1 MATEVSGWTLG
12 ELAQMLGGEIEGPSD
27 LRVVRP
33 VPADSEDSQGL
44 AFAESETYLARVA
57 AGGAGAV
64 LAPKGSP
71 STGKPTIFVDR
82 PREAFGR
89 FLAMCARPLPL
100 NAGIHPTAIVDPSAT
115 VAESAQI
122 GPYAVVERGA
132 VIGERARVYAH
143 CYVGENCRIG
153 DRTVLFPRVVL
164 YQDVTVGARG
174 ILHSGVVLGAD
185 GFGFIWDG
193 TRQVK
198 IPQVGGVILGDD
210 VEIGANTTIDRAMSG
225 ATSIGNDTKI
235 DNLVQVGHNT
245 SIGSHTVI
253 AGMTGI
259 SGSCHVGDR
268 VSIAGMVAIPDH
280 IDIADDIVL
289 AGRSAVMNDLP
300 EKGTYFGMPA
310 RPLSEAMRNLMLYT
324 KLPELFRRVKKLERG
339 SEEE

>member
-12 ELAQMLGGEIEGPSD
+12 ELAQIFGGEVEGPAD

-33 VPADSEDSQGL
+33 VPADSEDSEGL
-44 AFAESETYLARVA
+44 AFAESETYLAQAA

-100 NAGIHPTAIVDPSAT
+100 NSGIHPTAIVDPGAT

-122 GPYAVVERGA
+122 GPYVVIERGA
-132 VIGERARVYAH
+132 VVGERVRVYAH
-143 CYVGENCRIG
+143 SYVGENCRIG
-153 DRTVLFPRVVL
+153 EKSVLYPRVVL
-164 YQDVTVGARG
+164 YQDVTVGARVV
-174 ILHSGVVLGAD
+174 LHSGVVLGAD

-198 IPQVGGVILGDD
+198 IPQVGGVVLGDD
-210 VEIGANTTIDRAMSG
+210 VEVGANTTIDRAMSG
-225 ATSIGNDTKI
+225 ATTIGNDTKL
-235 DNLVQVGHNT
+235 DNLIQVGHNT

-253 AGMTGI
+253 AGMTGV
-259 SGSCHVGDR
+259 SGSCRIGDR
-268 VSIAGMVAIPDH
+268 VTIAGQVAIPDH
-280 IDIADDIVL
+280 IKIGDDIVL
-289 AGRSAVMNDLP
+289 AGRAAVMNDLS
-300 EKGTYFGMPA
+300 EKGSYFGMPA

-339 SEEE
+339 GEEE